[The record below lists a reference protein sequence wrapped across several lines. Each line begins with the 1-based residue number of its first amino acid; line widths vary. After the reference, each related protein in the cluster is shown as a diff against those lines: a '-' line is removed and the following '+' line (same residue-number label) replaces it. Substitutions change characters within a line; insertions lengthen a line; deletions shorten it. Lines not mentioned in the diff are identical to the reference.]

1 MRRISRS
8 ALWALPMILLV
19 APTGGSAWA
28 QASAAAPRALSLTPA
43 APLPLYQFA
52 KTTTGPLPW
61 NAQSL
66 ASSLGGATV
75 SAGPLSTTGP
85 DGSSVLAIATST
97 GSVGVLLSAPGAPPS
112 TGTYTDLGTLIPS
125 LPPPSDAPVPFFDGA
140 GHLNVAYVGVGGDLY
155 VATNDPVPGVNVLGR
170 GTTDTHPRWRLTNL
184 SALSSAAAPT
194 LGVVTAT
201 GTPAIN
207 ISGSSDLIAVRTP
220 AAHLVHFTLS
230 ATRPFLLAGV
240 TDLSAAVSP
249 AITVAGNPVALGVA
263 NGTDRWAAVATGG
276 HLTVFGLTGSSAS
289 ALDVTALTKSASLGT
304 ALSGVPTSSGWSV
317 AGIAASS
324 GDVQYFSASSSTPGT
339 WTNADVTTKS
349 QSTSTNAPPLGGRI
363 TLARSG
369 SSVTIAGQA
378 AGWGDLF
385 AFTSSNGTTWAATDV
400 SATGGSNATTVGPT
414 VSSLVLNGAVL
425 LFAGG
430 VATPAPQGVGI
441 YDIPSNDLPHAVAD
455 HWKIIAD
462 TGGLGTTTAP
472 YTNVWPST
480 PVNQTP
486 EFVTGSAIANASGH
500 PRETWLSFWT
510 VSGPVGTES
519 VTPATYQSHAYQAG
533 AAVATEIDQYRN
545 AGLGLKPDWVILDP
559 EGFPDNHS
567 ELDGTNISSLSA
579 TATSVT
585 VSIGVPTNFVTGQ
598 VVSLQFLATKI
609 PVPSFHDTNVTITV
623 TSKPGAPT
631 TFSFP
636 NSSQRAFATVAASGN
651 VVNNALIAQNWAAVI
666 SGWRAGIAAVD
677 PSLNA
682 AIYTEESQYSSFGIA
697 KQNIPVFMAIAY
709 ETTASP
715 YTFTVT
721 ARNAGGSSPPGSV
734 TTLATSTATAPTAPT
749 NVRVVLTSNTTA
761 TVTWSA
767 PSQMGSS
774 ALTGYTVRAYK
785 NNQTLAGTCAV
796 AATATSC
803 TMTGL
808 SNLWGKITSPQ
819 AISHSN
825 NVLGYIE
832 FGNLC
837 VPGTVQSQM
846 TMLQN
851 APFGGLYNT
860 VQFNP
865 PGYCTATT
873 P

>member
-1 MRRISRS
+1 LRRISRS
-8 ALWALPMILLV
+8 ALWALPTILLV
-19 APTGGSAWA
+19 AGTGGSAWA
-28 QASAAAPRALSLTPA
+28 QASTAAPHALSTTPA

-66 ASSLGGATV
+66 APSLGGATV
-75 SAGPLSTTGP
+75 SAGPLTTTGP

-97 GSVGVLLSAPGAPPS
+97 GSVGVLLSAPGALPA
-112 TGTYTDLGTLIPS
+112 TGTYSDLSTMIPS
-125 LPPPSDAPVPFFDGA
+125 LPPPADAPVPFFDGA

-155 VATNDPVPGVNVLGR
+155 VATNDPVPGVNLLGR
-170 GTTDTHPRWRLTNL
+170 GSTDTHPLWRLTNL

-194 LGVVTAT
+194 LGVVTAA
-201 GTPAIN
+201 GIPAVN
-207 ISGSSDLIAVRTP
+207 VSGSSDLIAVRTP
-220 AAHLVHFTLS
+220 TSHLVQFTLS
-230 ATRPFLLAGV
+230 ATRPFLLSSV
-240 TDLSAAVSP
+240 TDLSAGVSP
-249 AITVAGNPVALGVA
+249 NITVAGSPLALGVTS
-263 NGTDRWAAVATGG
+263 GTDRWAAVATGG
-276 HLTVFGLTGSSAS
+276 HLTIFGLTGSTTA
-289 ALDVTALTKSASLGT
+289 ALDVTTSTKSASLG
-304 ALSGVPTSSGWSV
+304 ASLAGVVSPSGWSV
-317 AGIAASS
+317 AGVAASS
-324 GDVQYFSASSSTPGT
+324 GDVQYFSATASAPQT
-339 WTNADVTTKS
+339 WTNVDVTTKS
-349 QSTSTNAPPLGGRI
+349 QATSANTPPLGGRI
-363 TLARSG
+363 TVARSG
-369 SSVTIAGQA
+369 SAVTIAGQA
-378 AGWGDLF
+378 ANWGDLF
-385 AFTSSNGTTWAATDV
+385 AFTSTNGTTWSASDV
-400 SATGGSNATTVGPT
+400 SVTGGSNAKTVGTT
-414 VSSLVLNGAVL
+414 VSSLVLGSAVL

-441 YDIPSNDLPHAVAD
+441 YDIPSSDLPHAVAD

-486 EFVTGSAIANASGH
+486 EFVTGSAIANAAGH

-510 VSGPVGTES
+510 VSGPVGNQS
-519 VTPATYQSHAYQAG
+519 VTPATYQSNAYLAG
-533 AAVATEIDQYRN
+533 AAVANEIDQYRN

-559 EGFPDNHS
+559 EGYPDNHS
-567 ELDGTNISSLSA
+567 QLDGTNISSLSA

-585 VSIGVPTNFVTGQ
+585 VSIGAPTNFATGQ
-598 VVSLQFLATKI
+598 VVSLQFLATAHA
-609 PVPSFHDTNVTITV
+609 VPSFTATNVTITV

-715 YTFTVT
+715 YTFSVT

-734 TTLATSTATAPTAPT
+734 TTLATTTASAPTAPT
-749 NVRVVLTSNTTA
+749 NVRVVLTSDTTA

-774 ALTGYTVRAYK
+774 AITGYTVRAYK
-785 NNQTLAGTCAV
+785 NNRTLAGTCTV
-796 AATATSC
+796 AATTTSC
-803 TMTGL
+803 AMTGL
-808 SNLWGKITSPQ
+808 SNLWGTITSPR
-819 AISHSN
+819 AITHSN

-846 TMLQN
+846 AMLQN
-851 APFGGLYNT
+851 PPFGGLYST